1 MSFLVD
7 VNFGDLPNSF
17 KQSRIYKSQ
26 IQLNIDDTK
35 VVFKL
40 FDNVCNFDL
49 KMNNYTTLCSA
60 LETIRYWNFENTPE
74 CFYNAI
80 LCKKTIIRDIIILNE
95 YDLVLRF
102 QTLVPFAEMCALTM
116 TKPDEFMNIALNL
129 KLYKLI
135 AFLSP
140 NE

>member
-17 KQSRIYKSQ
+17 KQSRIYKYHKQ
-26 IQLNIDDTK
+26 INIDDTK

-60 LETIRYWNFENTPE
+60 LYTLE
-74 CFYNAI
+74 
-80 LCKKTIIRDIIILNE
+80 
-95 YDLVLRF
+95 DL
-102 QTLVPFAEMCALTM
+102 
-116 TKPDEFMNIALNL
+116 KPH
-129 KLYKLI
+129 
-135 AFLSP
+135 LSVK
-140 NE
+140 